1 MSAAGYDNLQLRG
14 EYGTEKYWPEK
25 KLKICVTGA
34 GGFIA
39 SHLAKRLKEEGHHI
53 VGCDW
58 KRNEHMPVRLP
69 IERAY
74 PESPPPAR
82 ARDGAAPFA
91 SFPPRRRRCALCL
104 FDASRKDKAYPSRSI
119 LAPSEPRPSLTPLL
133 RPPPSSPFPQEEMF
147 CDEFILADLR
157 LFENCQKV
165 LKGCDH
171 CFNLAADMGGMGFIQ
186 SNHSVIF
193 YNNIMISFN
202 MMEACRVEGITRCFY
217 ASSACIYPEGA
228 QLTTELSAGL
238 KESDAWPAQPQD
250 AYGLE
255 KLASEE
261 VYKHYQSD
269 FGIQTRIARFHNIY
283 GPFGTWKGG
292 REKAPAAFCRKAATA
307 TTEVEMWGDGKQTR
321 SFTYIDDCVEGIVR
335 LTKSDF
341 AEPVNLGSDEMVSMN
356 QMQEMALKFAGKPDM
371 PIKHIPGPEGVRGR
385 NSNNDLIKEKLGY
398 APSVKLEDGLKVT
411 FDWISSKIAEEVA
424 GGANAEEAFSKSTIC
439 GTMAPTELG
448 ALRAADGM
456 EGLAAK

>member
-1 MSAAGYDNLQLRG
+1 MSAAGYELRG
-14 EYGTEKYWPEK
+14 VYGTEPYWPEK

-39 SHLAKRLKEEGHHI
+39 SHLAKRLKEEGHYI

-58 KRNEHMPVRLP
+58 KRNEHMP
-69 IERAY
+69 
-74 PESPPPAR
+74 
-82 ARDGAAPFA
+82 
-91 SFPPRRRRCALCL
+91 
-104 FDASRKDKAYPSRSI
+104 
-119 LAPSEPRPSLTPLL
+119 
-133 RPPPSSPFPQEEMF
+133 EEMF

-165 LKGCDH
+165 LKTCDH

-193 YNNIMISFN
+193 YNNVMISFN
-202 MMEACRVEGITRCFY
+202 MMEACRVEGVTRVFY

-238 KESDAWPAQPQD
+238 KEADAWPAQPQD

-321 SFTYIDDCVEGIVR
+321 SFTYIDDCVEGILR

-341 AEPVNLGSDEMVSMN
+341 AEPVNLGSNEMVTMN
-356 QMQEMALKFAGKPDM
+356 EMQALALGFAGKPDM
-371 PIKHIPGPEGVRGR
+371 AVKHIPGPEGVRGR
-385 NSNNDLIKEKLGY
+385 NSNNELIKEKLGY
-398 APSVKLEDGLKVT
+398 APSVKLADGLAVT
-411 FDWISSKIAEEVA
+411 YQWIEGKIKEEVA

-448 ALRAADGM
+448 ALRAADGA
-456 EGLAAK
+456 ENLKA

>member
-1 MSAAGYDNLQLRG
+1 M
-14 EYGTEKYWPEK
+14 
-25 KLKICVTGA
+25 
-34 GGFIA
+34 
-39 SHLAKRLKEEGHHI
+39 
-53 VGCDW
+53 
-58 KRNEHMPVRLP
+58 
-69 IERAY
+69 
-74 PESPPPAR
+74 
-82 ARDGAAPFA
+82 
-91 SFPPRRRRCALCL
+91 
-104 FDASRKDKAYPSRSI
+104 
-119 LAPSEPRPSLTPLL
+119 
-133 RPPPSSPFPQEEMF
+133 
-147 CDEFILADLR
+147 
-157 LFENCQKV
+157 
-165 LKGCDH
+165 
-171 CFNLAADMGGMGFIQ
+171 
-186 SNHSVIF
+186 IF
-193 YNNIMISFN
+193 YNNVMISFN
-202 MMEACRVEGITRCFY
+202 VMEACRVEGITRVFY

-321 SFTYIDDCVEGIVR
+321 SFTYIDDCVEGIIR

-356 QMQEMALKFAGKPDM
+356 EMQALALGFAGKPDM

-385 NSNNDLIKEKLGY
+385 NSDNTLIKQVLGW
-398 APSVKLEDGLKVT
+398 APQTTLK
-411 FDWISSKIAEEVA
+411 
-424 GGANAEEAFSKSTIC
+424 
-439 GTMAPTELG
+439 
-448 ALRAADGM
+448 
-456 EGLAAK
+456 EGLGITYKWIEEQVGKYGADTKALTTSTVVGQTMTDSCDMGKAAGK